1 MNKLNISI
9 KEEGVNRKANTKTT
23 IEPDMAKN
31 YNSSRSNVS
40 QKFTHDPGV
49 TMILTDICRTKID
62 WDRNNLQIEL
72 QLDKSIKVLKGKLEN

>member
-9 KEEGVNRKANTKTT
+9 KEEGVNRKANTKTP

-49 TMILTDICRTKID
+49 TMILTDIGRTKID